1 MSLGVKP
8 DVGQIKVGDTAD
20 LYASLRIDEQ
30 PIGVD
35 QISRVVFIVQKP
47 DETRTTNEG
56 ITLDD
61 GRGFFRWT
69 DTSESGFYLVQAQFT
84 LISGEIRS
92 VMSNFSVVDPFADA
106 PTETLVVGSGQ
117 IFPNTTTLT
126 VESTAG
132 LPPTGSITVAGVQGI
147 MVYTGTTPTT
157 FTGLSGGSGTA
168 VAGGVVTEY
177 QTPLPQDLVTQA
189 VWWRLEDIF
198 DSDEGGPW
206 LREKT
211 LAHFDEAKIGMFIT
225 EALMDINLQMPPT
238 HLDIAFFTNWTQ
250 TPGDNPNMPLLIKGV
265 LCLTIRHLMRSY
277 AEQYVPQGAQVVW
290 PDRTRYTQIW
300 QSIYQVEYA
309 DYIQAVRLWKRT
321 TLNLGHSAVSVFSKS
336 GRQWPYS
343 NQRARGAYRGYS

>member
-30 PIGVD
+30 PVGADSIA
-35 QISRVVFIVQKP
+35 RVIFVVQKP
-47 DETRTTNEG
+47 NETKLTSEG

-69 DTSESGFYLVQAQFT
+69 DTAEAGFYLVQAQFT
-84 LISGEIRS
+84 LVSGEISS
-92 VMSNFSVVDPFADA
+92 VMSNFSVVDPFAD
-106 PTETLVVGSGQ
+106 
-117 IFPNTTTLT
+117 N
-126 VESTAG
+126 
-132 LPPTGSITVAGVQGI
+132 
-147 MVYTGTTPTT
+147 
-157 FTGLSGGSGTA
+157 TA
-168 VAGGVVTEY
+168 VP
-177 QTPLPQDLVTQA
+177 TPVELITQA
-189 VWWRLEDIF
+189 VWLRLEDIF
-198 DSDEGGPW
+198 DSEEGGPW

-211 LAHFDEAKIGMFIT
+211 LAHFDEAKIAAFIS

-238 HLDIAFFTNWTQ
+238 RFDITFFTVSSL

-300 QSIYQVEYA
+300 QTLYQVEYA

-321 TLNLGHSAVSVFSKS
+321 TLNLGHSAVSIFSKS
-336 GRQWPYS
+336 GRSWPYS
-343 NQRARGAYRGYS
+343 NQRARGAFRGYF